1 MPAPDVLLEDTI
13 FAAATPP
20 GHGAL
25 ALVRVSGPRALALV
39 SSLPGAPG
47 TWRHGRARRLR
58 LTGLDD
64 LVATAFLA
72 PRSYTGEDTV
82 ELSCHGSRLIVDR
95 LLAAL
100 LAAGGR
106 PAGPGEFTYRAV
118 RHGKLTVAEAER
130 LAHRLQARL
139 PWELALAETGEDARG
154 AFSDLLDRVNAARA
168 DLESALEFGEGDG
181 PDWEALA
188 FPIRALAAQARLQ
201 ERWSRLPRVLLVG
214 PVNAGKST
222 LLNRLSGFDR
232 ALVSDRPG
240 TTRDWLEVELRHDG
254 VPFLLIDSA
263 GLRAT
268 EDPTDVEAEGMR
280 LTRALAEDA
289 DVLVA
294 FQPFDGPDPTA
305 TLVGGAG
312 DRTIR
317 VLGKADVTP
326 AVPGLLAVS
335 GRTGEGVLELLEL
348 IVERLRARRDQ
359 PPRWWFPARLAALAL
374 ELEAD
379 WERLAAE
386 PLAEVRA
393 CHLRELATRLED
405 QLEVPPADLYGMIF
419 SRFCIGK

>member
-1 MPAPDVLLEDTI
+1 MPAPDVFLDDTI

-20 GHGAL
+20 GNGAL
-25 ALVRVSGPRALALV
+25 ALVRVSGPRALALI

-47 TWRHGRARRLR
+47 TWRHGRARHLR

-72 PRSYTGEDTV
+72 PRSFTGEDTV

-100 LAAGGR
+100 EAAGGR
-106 PAGPGEFTYRAV
+106 PAGPGEFTFRAV

-139 PWELALAETGEDARG
+139 PWELELAETGEDARG
-154 AFSDLLDRVNAARA
+154 AFADLLAHVNAARA
-168 DLESALEFGEGDG
+168 DLESALEFDEGDG

-188 FPIRALAAQARLQ
+188 WPVRSLAAQARLQ

-222 LLNRLSGFDR
+222 LLNRLSGFER
-232 ALVSDRPG
+232 AIVSDRPG

-263 GLRAT
+263 GLRAAA
-268 EDPTDVEAEGMR
+268 DPSDVEAEGMR
-280 LTRALAEDA
+280 LTRALADDA

-294 FQPFDGPDPTA
+294 FRTVDGPDPTA
-305 TLVGGAG
+305 TLGQDAG

-317 VLGKADVTP
+317 VQGKADVTP
-326 AVPGLLAVS
+326 AAPDSLPVS
-335 GRTGEGVLELLEL
+335 GRTGTGVLELLDR
-348 IVERLRARRDQ
+348 IVGCLRARRDH
-359 PPRWWFPARLAALAL
+359 PPRWWFPARLVALAL

-379 WERLAAE
+379 WDRLAAE
-386 PLAEVRA
+386 PLPEVRA
-393 CHLRELATRLED
+393 CHLRELAARLEA
-405 QLEVPPADLYGMIF
+405 QLEVPPADLYRLIF